1 VEYFANRTLEGEPV
15 HVEVCSTGRLSWI
28 DDDTVPSAGFS
39 ARLTA
44 TLIVD
49 EDGPHTFGL
58 TTAGTGRLWLDGEL
72 LCDNTDDPVP
82 GSSFFGMGTEEVRST
97 VELLAGTEHELR
109 CEYVS
114 YRDLA
119 IGGVQVGL
127 LRPVPEDGIARAA
140 DAASRADA
148 AVVVVGLNADWETE
162 GHDRSSTELPGGQGE
177 LIRAVVAANPRTV
190 VVVNAGAVVDLDDVV
205 NAPGVLWIWYPGQE
219 AADGVTDLLVGDVAP
234 SGRLPTSFAR
244 RCEDHPAFATYPGA
258 DGVVRYDEGLSL
270 GYRGLDATGVE
281 PVFCFGH
288 GLTYGSLDW
297 GEVTLSTTSAAID
310 DLADE
315 PVTVRLPL
323 HNPGDRPL
331 REVVQVYVSDVES
344 SLECPPLEL
353 RGFVAVDVPPGG
365 SAEALVELGPRAFA
379 HWDPTAGDWVVEPG
393 AFRVSASRS
402 SRMHH
407 AWLSLDLH

>member
-1 VEYFANRTLEGEPV
+1 
-15 HVEVCSTGRLSWI
+15 
-28 DDDTVPSAGFS
+28 
-39 ARLTA
+39 
-44 TLIVD
+44 
-49 EDGPHTFGL
+49 
-58 TTAGTGRLWLDGEL
+58 
-72 LCDNTDDPVP
+72 
-82 GSSFFGMGTEEVRST
+82 
-97 VELLAGTEHELR
+97 
-109 CEYVS
+109 
-114 YRDLA
+114 
-119 IGGVQVGL
+119 
-127 LRPVPEDGIARAA
+127 
-140 DAASRADA
+140 
-148 AVVVVGLNADWETE
+148 
-162 GHDRSSTELPGGQGE
+162 
-177 LIRAVVAANPRTV
+177 
-190 VVVNAGAVVDLDDVV
+190 VNAGAVVDLDDVV